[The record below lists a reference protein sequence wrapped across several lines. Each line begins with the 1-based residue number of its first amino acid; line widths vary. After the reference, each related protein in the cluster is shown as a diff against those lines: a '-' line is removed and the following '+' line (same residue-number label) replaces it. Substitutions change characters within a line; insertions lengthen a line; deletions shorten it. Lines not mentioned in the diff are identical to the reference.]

1 VSAEKKKSAALCTLV
16 LLCCLVMAAV
26 DGAQVDYAPKS
37 AVKLALFLLAPLLFA
52 RLCGTLQL
60 KSLFAAGKRQLLS
73 ALLLGAAV
81 YALILGGYFLLRGV
95 FDFSAVTS
103 ALTGNIGVTG
113 ENFLFVAL
121 YISFV
126 NSLLEEFF
134 FRGFAFLTLKK
145 LASRRCAYAFSAL
158 AFALYHV
165 AMMLG
170 WFGWGLF
177 ALLLA
182 GLFVGGLLFNALV
195 ERGGSIYPSWLVH
208 MCANFAINTVG
219 FVLFGVV

>member
-1 VSAEKKKSAALCTLV
+1 MRAQKKKSTALCVLV
-16 LLCCLVMAAV
+16 LLCCGVMAAV
-26 DGAQVDYAPKS
+26 DGAQVGYAQKS
-37 AVKLALFLLAPLLFA
+37 AVKLALFLLVPLLFA
-52 RLCGTLQL
+52 RFGSVWL
-60 KSLFAAGKRQLLS
+60 KSLFVAGKRQLLF
-73 ALLLGAAV
+73 ALSLGAGV
-81 YALILGGYFLLRGV
+81 YALILGGYFLLRGF
-95 FDFSAVTS
+95 FDFSAVTG
-103 ALTGNIGVTG
+103 ALAANVGVTKG
-113 ENFLFVAL
+113 NFLFVAL

-134 FRGFAFLTLKK
+134 FRGFAFLTLKT
-145 LASRRCAYAFSAL
+145 LSSRRFACVFSAV

-165 AMMLG
+165 AMMRG
-170 WFGWGLF
+170 WFGAGLF